1 MKDFLEEPGNDSSRL
16 VIKNAS
22 YLRPFGLKSMRHRGI
37 GVNFLSKS
45 GTTSNTGLWP
55 AVFNVA
61 TKSVISVNATCG
73 EGGREEY
80 CRMSESSK
88 GRCYVCDNFSPDPTK
103 QHPIHHAIDG
113 TGKWWQSPALYRGR
127 EYDGDS
133 VPCCEVLAPYSDS
146 ESTYGVRLTKNRV
159 SRQDPLSHRIIE
171 KRRRDRMNNCLAD
184 LSRLIPAEYLKKG
197 RGRVEKTEIIE
208 IDVY

>member
-1 MKDFLEEPGNDSSRL
+1 
-16 VIKNAS
+16 
-22 YLRPFGLKSMRHRGI
+22 MRHRGI

-127 EYDGDS
+127 EYEYVTITLDLKQVGDGEFLLFCGFDFS
-133 VPCCEVLAPYSDS
+133 YSKSSD
-146 ESTYGVRLTKNRV
+146 
-159 SRQDPLSHRIIE
+159 
-171 KRRRDRMNNCLAD
+171 A
-184 LSRLIPAEYLKKG
+184 AELN
-197 RGRVEKTEIIE
+197 EM
-208 IDVY
+208 